1 MAALANSI
9 HTYVHEDSAAAG
21 NPAAKR
27 QKKDTD
33 DAAGQ
38 FGGLSTPP
46 HDVRGIANAI
56 FTALRTLVFLLKGD
70 RHFWVGN
77 TKKDYGELFYE
88 KGDNLKGTPFQV
100 HTVNRGHLTFCGVRY
115 EPIDQARWILK
126 HMLSKG
132 WAPTCCFDTRE
143 DAIAAVERVKNKDY
157 SDVQG
162 DTPTVTDEKLI
173 FLHDKLLE
181 FTNRVASHPYF
192 ELVMGSVEIDGV
204 EQATRNMNAVVE
216 TLYKETY
223 EEAGAEKKEI
233 QDKVQ
238 FFNWSKPFVSRKT
251 GVTSV
256 TAIFTTDFEN
266 GSDMEEIWRA
276 EDQVRRPH
284 WKSSCLTEFG
294 ETQWHISLDKW
305 RCPHAW
311 YKGVPSIEGNEQ
323 ALAMCA
329 HEKAIQETRSGQFF
343 TVDEAMDRDLFMD
356 PKNKDVLRQILG
368 KE

>member
-1 MAALANSI
+1 MAALTNTV

-38 FGGLSTPP
+38 FGGLSNPP

-56 FTALRTLVFLLKGD
+56 FTALRTLVFLMKGD

-162 DTPTVTDEKLI
+162 DTPTVTGEKLI

-181 FTNRVASHPYF
+181 FTNHVASHPYT
-192 ELVMGSVEIDGV
+192 ELVMVAVEIDGV
-204 EQATRNMNAVVE
+204 TQATRDMNAVVE

-223 EEAGAEKKEI
+223 EEAGAKKKEI

-238 FFNWSKPFVSRKT
+238 FFGWSDPFTSRKT
-251 GVTSV
+251 GDISV
-256 TAIFTTDFEN
+256 TAIFVSDFEN
-266 GSDMEEIWRA
+266 HKDMEGIWRA
-276 EDQVRRPH
+276 EDKVRRPV
-284 WKSSCLTEFG
+284 WKSSCLTEYG
-294 ETQWHISLDKW
+294 EEQWHISLDKW
-305 RCPHAW
+305 RCPHPW
-311 YKGVPSIEGNEQ
+311 YKVIPGIEGNQE
-323 ALAMCA
+323 ALANGA
-329 HEKAIQETRSGQFF
+329 HEKAIQETRSGMFVS
-343 TVDEAMDRDLFMD
+343 VDVALSKENFMD
-356 PKNKDVLRQILG
+356 EKNKAVLRKILG
-368 KE
+368 K